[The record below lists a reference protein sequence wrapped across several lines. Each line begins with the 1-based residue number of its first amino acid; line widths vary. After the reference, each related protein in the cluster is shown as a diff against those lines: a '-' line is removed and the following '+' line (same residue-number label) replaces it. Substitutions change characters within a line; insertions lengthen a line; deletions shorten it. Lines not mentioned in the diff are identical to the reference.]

1 MWNGLKNKGR
11 KTLCVSRAGHG
22 RAHVTIID
30 MLTLQ
35 FTTPA
40 ACPCAGH
47 RALKKHLACS
57 RHSQS
62 HLGGDA
68 GLLTHDIR
76 DFGKEGGHYNCH
88 SAKSD
93 IPEGMRSKF

>member
-1 MWNGLKNKGR
+1 M
-11 KTLCVSRAGHG
+11 LCVSRAGHG

-40 ACPCAGH
+40 GWPCAGR
-47 RALKKHLACS
+47 RALKKHLAGS

-62 HLGGDA
+62 HLGGDT

-76 DFGKEGGHYNCH
+76 DFGKDSGHYECP
-88 SAKSD
+88 SAKCD
-93 IPEGMRSKF
+93 IPKGMRSKF